1 MKRVRVD
8 LEERSYPIMV
18 GNGLLQQ
25 TGDLFKRLGFSRP
38 PVVISN
44 PRVLRFHGQPLLQ
57 SLERRFGPISVIRI
71 RDGERFKNQV
81 SLQHVYDQLFRARAD
96 RKSWLIAFGGGVVGD
111 LAGFAAATYMRGIPY
126 VNVPTTLL
134 AQVDSSIGGKVGIN
148 VRQGKNLIGV
158 FHQPSAVLTDTA
170 VLSTLPSRELAS
182 GLFEVVK
189 CAAIRSET
197 LLRYLERRLPEI
209 QSCQPHALEYVVL
222 ESCRIKAEVVS
233 RDEREGKH
241 RMILNYGH
249 TVGHALEAA
258 THYRKF
264 THGEAVAW
272 GMLAALQFG
281 SELGILSSDQG
292 DRLARLIR
300 RVEELPALSGISF
313 QALWQALSHDKKF
326 GSARI
331 RMILLPR
338 LGASKICDDID
349 RARLKRFLKNFLA
362 NQGKN

>member
-1 MKRVRVD
+1 MADRCCS
-8 LEERSYPIMV
+8 LS
-18 GNGLLQQ
+18 NGALVQ
-25 TGDLFKRLGFSRP
+25 
-38 PVVISN
+38 
-44 PRVLRFHGQPLLQ
+44 
-57 SLERRFGPISVIRI
+57 ISVIRI

-81 SLQHVYDQLFRARAD
+81 SLQQVYDELFRARAD

-111 LAGFAAATYMRGIPY
+111 LAGFAAATFMRGIPY

-158 FHQPSAVLTDTA
+158 FHQPSAVVTDTA

-189 CAAIRSET
+189 CAAIRSEK

-209 QSCQPHALEYVVL
+209 QLCQPHALEYVVL

-281 SELGILSSDQG
+281 NELGMLGSDQG

-313 QALWQALSHDKKF
+313 QALWRSLSHDKKF

-338 LGASKICDDID
+338 LGSSRICDDID
-349 RARLKRFLKNFLA
+349 RAQLKRFLKNFLK
-362 NQGKN
+362 QYR

>member
-1 MKRVRVD
+1 
-8 LEERSYPIMV
+8 
-18 GNGLLQQ
+18 LQQ
-25 TGDLFKRLGFSRP
+25 TGDIFKRLGFSRP

-44 PRVLRFHGQPLLQ
+44 PRVLRLHGQPLLQ

-81 SLQHVYDQLFRARAD
+81 SLQHVYDELFRARAD

-111 LAGFAAATYMRGIPY
+111 LVGFAAATFMRGISY

-134 AQVDSSIGGKVGIN
+134 AQVDSAIGGKVGIN

-158 FHQPSAVLTDTA
+158 FHQPSAVVTDTA
-170 VLSTLPSRELAS
+170 VLRTLPSRELAS
-182 GLFEVVK
+182 GLYEVVK

-197 LLRYLERRLPEI
+197 LLRYLETRLPDI
-209 QSCQPHALEYVVL
+209 QSCQPDALEYVVM

-233 RDEREGKH
+233 KDEREGKH

-258 THYRKF
+258 THYRRF

-281 SELGILSSDQG
+281 SELGMLDSGQG

-300 RVEELPALSGISF
+300 RVEKLPVLSGISF
-313 QALWQALSHDKKF
+313 QAFWRALNHDKKF

-338 LGASKICDDID
+338 LGSSRVCDTID
-349 RARLKRFLKNFLA
+349 REQLKKFLKNFLA
-362 NQGKN
+362 KPGRLTIYD